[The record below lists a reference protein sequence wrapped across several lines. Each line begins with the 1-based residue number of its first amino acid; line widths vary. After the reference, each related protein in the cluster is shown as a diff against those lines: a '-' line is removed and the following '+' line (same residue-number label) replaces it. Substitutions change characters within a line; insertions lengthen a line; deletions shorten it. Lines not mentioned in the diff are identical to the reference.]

1 MNTYSYLET
10 DTSVSEHKFIH
21 IKNAAYKQTFSV
33 CSQAA
38 FIISLRL
45 NHSYLKTMGI
55 KIRRR
60 VEGISYDF
68 SKKKKKNNIT

>member
-1 MNTYSYLET
+1 MPLQANL
-10 DTSVSEHKFIH
+10 F
-21 IKNAAYKQTFSV
+21 V
-33 CSQAA
+33 CSQTA
-38 FIISLRL
+38 FIISVRL

-68 SKKKKKNNIT
+68 SKKKKKIT